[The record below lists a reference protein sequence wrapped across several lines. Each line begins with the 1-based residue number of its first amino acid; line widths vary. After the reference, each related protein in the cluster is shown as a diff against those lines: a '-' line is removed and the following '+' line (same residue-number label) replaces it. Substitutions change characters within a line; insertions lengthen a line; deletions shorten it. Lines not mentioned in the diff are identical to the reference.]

1 MSILIYTFTKK
12 NDMIQ
17 PIRKKASVLRDERND
32 RIKSLY
38 KDLMA
43 INGSQRTAV
52 ADYIAR
58 VLKDE
63 YPVMSYSTVIKV
75 TQSII

>member
-1 MSILIYTFTKK
+1 
-12 NDMIQ
+12 MIQ

-38 KDLMA
+38 SDLMA
-43 INGSQRTAV
+43 VNGSQRTAV
-52 ADYIAR
+52 AEHIAL

-75 TQSII
+75 TQSIV